1 MVRKIIIFGALIALA
16 TCAVASGIR
25 VSPGAFCAQNIDIG
39 RDLDLGVDLTID
51 NNSDSRQSFCVSP
64 IKPSQA
70 KASWLKGYSEIP
82 DPNWLYFSDSRI
94 EVEPRSSGRV
104 RMKLKIPNDKKYLN
118 QRWIVF
124 VNIANEIKNGEM
136 LGVSIKPNYMFETRS
151 DKINVRPA
159 GIIGFNPSNINV
171 AASPGK
177 SQTVSFTLF
186 NNDKKNHSF
195 KIVSFLPSAASSN
208 QEINLSPGYEWS
220 ESKEWLKPL
229 NNTVKIGAGQ
239 KKEIGLKITIPGHI
253 VTSTKGWESLVFI
266 ESDSGECGFIRV
278 LVDKK
283 IG

>member
-124 VNIANEIKNGEM
+124 VNIANEIKKGEM

-186 NNDKKNHSF
+186 NNDKK
-195 KIVSFLPSAASSN
+195 KIEKFFDPVIHVVSRGIEQKIIKNADFHILAAFIFYPILAISN
-208 QEINLSPGYEWS
+208 SRVCLDFELTDQY
-220 ESKEWLKPL
+220 
-229 NNTVKIGAGQ
+229 
-239 KKEIGLKITIPGHI
+239 
-253 VTSTKGWESLVFI
+253 I
-266 ESDSGECGFIRV
+266 ETAFTMAWDAIR
-278 LVDKK
+278 L
-283 IG
+283 